1 MAKRAPSLAFILI
14 ALLIDGMSIGMIA
27 PVLPSRV
34 GEFVADREA
43 QSYWV
48 GAIAVA
54 WGAMHF
60 IAAPM
65 LGAASDRFG
74 RRPLL
79 MLSIAGLVADLL
91 LMAFATSPW
100 MMLAGRV
107 LGGLT
112 ASGFII
118 GAAYVA
124 DITPPDQR
132 SRGLGRL
139 GAAVGVGLI
148 LGPAAGGLMGEWDPR
163 LPFLVAAGLST
174 LNFAWC
180 AFVLPESLPAGG
192 RLAFSIARANP
203 FAALASITT
212 MRGVGTLMIVFGLIK
227 LAQFLMQAVWVLYT
241 RFRFDW
247 GPRDSGIAL
256 FCVGLAAAVAQGLLL
271 GMLLRRFGEQRT
283 LLIGLVSAAVA
294 MLGFGLATEGWMI
307 YAIIAVSL
315 PGLAAAPALQG
326 LVSKSFDA
334 ARQGVA
340 MGALNAVGS
349 VAAIVAPL
357 AGAPLL
363 AAVSDLPTDDWRLG
377 APFFLAAASVLLAF
391 GLSARRFS
399 ARVQASQ
406 GPVGGAHMAAAAAA
420 AQGVPAAAAG
430 TAAADVVASGAVP
443 AAGPAQEARR

>member
-1 MAKRAPSLAFILI
+1 MPRRAPSIAFILL
-14 ALLIDGMSIGMIA
+14 ALLIDGMAIGMIA

-34 GEFVADREA
+34 GAFVTDRES

-48 GAIAVA
+48 GAFAVA
-54 WGAMHF
+54 WGVMHF

-74 RRPLL
+74 RRPIL
-79 MLSIAGLVADLL
+79 MLSIAGLCIDLL

-107 LGGLT
+107 LGGVT
-112 ASGFII
+112 ASGFIV

-124 DITPPDQR
+124 DVTTPENR

-148 LGPAAGGLMGEWDPR
+148 LGPAAGGLMGEVDVQ
-163 LPFLVAAGLST
+163 LPFLVAAGLCV
-174 LNFAWC
+174 LNLAWC
-180 AFVLPESLPAGG
+180 AFVLPEAVPEAG
-192 RLAFSIARANP
+192 RRAFSFGRANP
-203 FAALASITT
+203 FAALASIGT

-227 LAQFLMQAVWVLYT
+227 LAQFILQAVWVLYT
-241 RFRFDW
+241 EFRFDW
-247 GPRDSGIAL
+247 GPRDSGVAL
-256 FCVGLAAAVAQGLLL
+256 FCVGVAAAIAQGVLL
-271 GMLLRRFGEQRT
+271 GPLLRRFGEQRT
-283 LLIGLVSAAVA
+283 LLIGLASATVA
-294 MLGFGLATEGWMI
+294 MVAFGLATQGWMI
-307 YAIIAVSL
+307 YAIIAISL

-334 ARQGVA
+334 GRQGVA

-349 VAAIVAPL
+349 LSAIVAPL

-363 AAVSDLPTDDWRLG
+363 AAVSDMPPSDWRLG
-377 APFFLAAASVLLAF
+377 APFYLAAACALVGL

-399 ARVQASQ
+399 ARVQRSQ
-406 GPVGGAHMAAAAAA
+406 GPVGGGPPVADPPTPA
-420 AQGVPAAAAG
+420 GVEAG
-430 TAAADVVASGAVP
+430 VRP
-443 AAGPAQEARR
+443 GPSR